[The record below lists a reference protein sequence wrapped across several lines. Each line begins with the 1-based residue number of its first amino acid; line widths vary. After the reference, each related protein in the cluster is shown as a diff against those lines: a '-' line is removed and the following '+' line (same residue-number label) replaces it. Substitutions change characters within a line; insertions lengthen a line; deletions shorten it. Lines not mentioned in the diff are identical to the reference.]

1 MPQRTKALKRR
12 INRNPVARQRKGKW
26 DQQRNSDVLWSKT
39 KKQEVT
45 RKFKGT
51 KKKENYIR
59 SLKVLSVGKCLILI
73 LIKSLI
79 RSQRGLWSARDPLF
93 INHGDDTPQLP
104 SHHYSL
110 EHLRLHPH
118 SKRRWHTNMNIRI
131 WKSLLPP
138 SLKSH
143 CHRWPLSDPIA
154 KMAYII
160 TWMGSFL
167 TLFALII
174 WSTGEAQHSVPDPCE
189 YKWQIV
195 FLTCPNLWTLM
206 L

>member
-12 INRNPVARQRKGKW
+12 INRNPVASQRKGKW
-26 DQQRNSDVLWSKT
+26 EQQRNSYVLWSKT

-59 SLKVLSVGKCLILI
+59 PLKVLNVGKCLILI
-73 LIKSLI
+73 LIKNLI

-110 EHLRLHPH
+110 EPARTSFTLRKEMAHEHEYQDMKITAAAVFEVTLSQMTFIRPH
-118 SKRRWHTNMNIRI
+118 S
-131 WKSLLPP
+131 
-138 SLKSH
+138 
-143 CHRWPLSDPIA
+143 
-154 KMAYII
+154 
-160 TWMGSFL
+160 
-167 TLFALII
+167 
-174 WSTGEAQHSVPDPCE
+174 
-189 YKWQIV
+189 
-195 FLTCPNLWTLM
+195 
-206 L
+206 